1 MEKEPNQRSGKAG
14 HVGQVI
20 LGILLLALLHVALF
34 ILTQWWNSGF
44 LALVFIGVV
53 QWLYVLPTVYILRRK
68 GRTGLMQGVLI
79 GAGLSFLLNAACF
92 GLFVSGAL
100 Y

>member
-1 MEKEPNQRSGKAG
+1 MEKEPNQRSSRMG
-14 HVGQVI
+14 HVGQVM
-20 LGILLLALLHVALF
+20 LGILLLVLLHAGF
-34 ILTQWWNSGF
+34 IFLMQLWPSGL
-44 LALVFIGVV
+44 LALVFIGIV
-53 QWLYVLPTVYILRRK
+53 QWLYVLPTVIILKRN

-92 GLFVSGAL
+92 GLFLGGAL